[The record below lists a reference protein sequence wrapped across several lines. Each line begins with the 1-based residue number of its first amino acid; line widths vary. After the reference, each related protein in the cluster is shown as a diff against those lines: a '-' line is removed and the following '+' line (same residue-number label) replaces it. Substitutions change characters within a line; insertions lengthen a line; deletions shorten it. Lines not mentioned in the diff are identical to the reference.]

1 MHPNWNSMFNPTGF
15 CVFPSH
21 LGSAQG
27 IISTHLGSRWKKN
40 GLPKRRGPSRD
51 RYHLRTWPQLLK
63 QRDWWKSPSKPLQKG
78 LWKVGSGKESTFWG
92 RRVCFFVFGWW
103 NHQENDKIHFIWY
116 NMPNNFGCIYFLF
129 KLLSISDSF
138 TFLPILEEST
148 LLKHTQH
155 FFHLSN
161 KMIFWVADPMIAR
174 RMSKHP
180 VPLRHWPKSAA
191 PNRQDKS
198 RQQLFSKRNDWMV
211 EWRVSKNQSIFV
223 LKSSR
228 MTTKTLKL
236 KGVAPA
242 RILSWWIRHS
252 EDLCN

>member
-1 MHPNWNSMFNPTGF
+1 MKITVQTTSEGPVEGWFGEGIDFLGERVVLFFWLVESLGKREDSFHIIKHAQQFWMH
-15 CVFPSH
+15 
-21 LGSAQG
+21 
-27 IISTHLGSRWKKN
+27 
-40 GLPKRRGPSRD
+40 
-51 RYHLRTWPQLLK
+51 
-63 QRDWWKSPSKPLQKG
+63 
-78 LWKVGSGKESTFWG
+78 
-92 RRVCFFVFGWW
+92 
-103 NHQENDKIHFIWY
+103 
-116 NMPNNFGCIYFLF
+116 YFLF

-138 TFLPILEEST
+138 KFLPILEEST

-211 EWRVSKNQSIFV
+211 E
-223 LKSSR
+223 
-228 MTTKTLKL
+228 
-236 KGVAPA
+236 
-242 RILSWWIRHS
+242 
-252 EDLCN
+252 